1 MLNDSDYSGWPLVAR
16 ALEIEPG
23 NEVIIGSATK
33 YVHWAGVRNI
43 RKQRSETDHKRA

>member
-23 NEVIIGSATK
+23 NEVIIGSAQT
-33 YVHWAGVRNI
+33 
-43 RKQRSETDHKRA
+43 RALGGCAEHPQAALRD